1 MIQVDI
7 ETSPQATDPR
17 FATDVYSSRINELVF
32 DSLVRLDNHGRF
44 EPHLAESYERRGAE
58 QIVFHM
64 RHSVRFS
71 DGREVTARDIKFT
84 FDSIL
89 DPANASPKRGALM
102 HIKSIDAPDDYTV
115 VMATD
120 GPYAPALTSAMQ
132 EIVPVGT
139 PLPGKSGSVAP
150 AGAGPF
156 RMVSFHR
163 DESVVLERNPY
174 YRATADSPRMIL
186 FKVVPDPTV
195 RALELTEGIC
205 DFSENNIQPEVLPY
219 LSTQPQLKII
229 KSPGTSYRYVAFNFN
244 DPRLRDARV
253 RRAIAYAIDRDAI
266 VNSMMLGTARVAS
279 GLLSPQNW
287 AYDGDVAKYPF
298 DPAKSRE
305 LLEQA
310 GYSVGADNMRNL
322 RFIYKT
328 TPEQLRFATALQAML
343 KRVGIELDI
352 RSNEFATFYSDVQHG
367 NFDLMSLQWVG
378 FSDPDHYYSIF
389 DSKMMPPIGMN
400 RGHYSNPEMDR
411 LLDAGRTTLDVDARR
426 KIYGQ
431 VQQLAADELP
441 YVSLWWD
448 DIVIVMNRDL
458 SGFEPTPSGSLRSLA
473 TVRIAPP
480 ENPN

>member
-7 ETSPQATDPR
+7 ETSPQSTDPR

-32 DSLVRLDNHGRF
+32 DSLVRIDSHGQF
-44 EPHLAESYERRGAE
+44 EPHLAESYERRGGE
-58 QIVFHM
+58 QIVFRL
-64 RHSVRFS
+64 RHGVRFS
-71 DGREVTARDIKFT
+71 NGRKVTARDIKFT

-89 DPANASPKRGALM
+89 DPASASPKRGSLM
-102 HIKSIDAPDDYTV
+102 HIRSVDAPDDYTV
-115 VMATD
+115 VMTTD

-132 EIVPVGT
+132 EIVPAGT
-139 PLPGKSGSVAP
+139 PLPGKSGAVAP
-150 AGAGPF
+150 PGAGPF
-156 RMVSFHR
+156 RMVSFRR

-174 YRATADSPRMIL
+174 SPAALDSPRTIL

-219 LSTQPQLKII
+219 LSSIQQLEIVKA
-229 KSPGTSYRYVAFNFN
+229 PGTSYRYLAFNFK
-244 DPRLRDARV
+244 DPRLRDIHV

-287 AYDGDVAKYPF
+287 AYDGDVARYPF

-305 LLEQA
+305 LLEEA
-310 GYSVGADNMRNL
+310 GYPVGADGMRKL

-343 KRVGIELDI
+343 KRVGIALDI

-378 FSDPDHYYSIF
+378 FSDPDHYYLIF
-389 DSKMMPPIGMN
+389 DSKMMPPTGMN
-400 RGHYSNPEMDR
+400 RGHYSNSEMDR
-411 LLDAGRTTLDVDARR
+411 LLDAGRTTLDADERR
-426 KIYGQ
+426 KIYGH

-448 DIVIVMNRDL
+448 DIVVVMNRDL
-458 SGFEPTPSGSLRSLA
+458 IGFEPSPSGSMRSLA
-473 TVRIAPP
+473 TVRIAAP
-480 ENPN
+480 EHQN